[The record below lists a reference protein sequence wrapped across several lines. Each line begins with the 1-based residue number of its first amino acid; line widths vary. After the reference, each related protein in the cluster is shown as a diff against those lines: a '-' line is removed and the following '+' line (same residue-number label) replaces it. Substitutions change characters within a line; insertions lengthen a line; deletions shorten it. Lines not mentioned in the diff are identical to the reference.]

1 MMQEKKAALIREQ
14 MDAFPILPSTVMRV
28 MEVTSNPESSANDL
42 MQAMLP
48 DQSLCVTVLKLANS
62 VLFGRPQRVDSLTT
76 AIMVLGFKEVQS
88 IALIKAIVNS
98 FRELHMNNSA
108 ALEQFW
114 EHSFLTAMAAKDI
127 AQDLRFSPNAFFMA
141 GLIHDIGKLVMLLT
155 FDAEYDPGQW
165 MVPFSTGER
174 LHAEQAQFGFNHA
187 TIGGQLLRQWQFPGN
202 LLAAVEYH
210 HHPGQAPAEQQCAQV
225 VELADLLAF
234 FTVTPED
241 GAPVLIHRVERYLPD
256 LVLRWRSS
264 GLGWDSAFL
273 NRWFAHLCGNLEQT
287 RSLKSIFAH

>member
-1 MMQEKKAALIREQ
+1 MMLERKAELIREQ
-14 MDAFPILPSTVMRV
+14 MDALPILPSTVVRI

-42 MQAMLP
+42 MQALLP

-98 FRELHMNNSA
+98 FRELQMNNSA

-114 EHSFLTAMAAKDI
+114 EHSFLAAMAAKYI
-127 AQDLRFSPNAFFMA
+127 AYDLRFSPNTFFMA

-155 FDAEYDPGQW
+155 FGAEYDPALW
-165 MVPFSTGER
+165 LAPFSTRER
-174 LHAEQAQFGFNHA
+174 LQAEQAQFGFHHA
-187 TIGGQLLRQWQFPGN
+187 TVGGQLLQQWHFPAN
-202 LLAAVEYH
+202 LLAAVEH
-210 HHPGQAPAEQQCAQV
+210 HHQPALAPVEQQCAQV
-225 VELADLLAF
+225 VELADLLSF
-234 FTVTPED
+234 FCLRPDD
-241 GAPVLIHRVERYLPD
+241 GTSPLLHRVEQLLPD

-264 GLGWDSAFL
+264 GLGWDTAFL
-273 NRWFAHLCGNLEQT
+273 NRWFAQLCESQEQT
-287 RSLKSIFAH
+287 RSLSSLFAH